1 MDIMNLSK
9 IPSESRS
16 MLIKAIKLSL
26 ENMNSKFTDLSRL
39 QFDKIN
45 QTLIKKLKK
54 QKIQERPFAYEFY
67 HQFRKLWDSG
77 CIIGLFSEDIVIQAE
92 VDKGYQDIP
101 NLDKI
106 PDFLLHKPNTDKNF
120 AVIEFKLAFYKNIFN
135 SNIKEDFKKLVA
147 FKQKL
152 DYDYLIEVVI
162 IEQETQLK
170 TAKEHIENNLNNSEG
185 EEIIIIEFDT
195 KSWRA
200 NDYKIKYKSEVV

>member
-1 MDIMNLSK
+1 
-9 IPSESRS
+9 

-26 ENMNSKFTDLSRL
+26 ENMNGKFTDLSRL
-39 QFDKIN
+39 KFDQID
-45 QTLIKKLKK
+45 QILREKLQE

-120 AVIEFKLAFYKNIFN
+120 AVIEFKQAFYKNTFN
-135 SNIKEDFKKLVA
+135 SDIKEDFKKLVT

-162 IEQETQLK
+162 VQGTQLK
-170 TAKEHIENNLNNSEG
+170 TAKKHIENNLNNSDG

>member
-1 MDIMNLSK
+1 MNLSK

>member
-1 MDIMNLSK
+1 MNSSK
-9 IPSESRS
+9 IPSGRRS

-26 ENMNSKFTDLSRL
+26 ENMNGKFTDLSRL
-39 QFDKIN
+39 KFDQID
-45 QTLIKKLKK
+45 QILREKLQE

-92 VDKGYQDIP
+92 VSKKYQDIP
-101 NLDKI
+101 NLNKI

-120 AVIEFKLAFYKNIFN
+120 AVIEFKLAFYKTTFN
-135 SNIKEDFKKLVA
+135 SDIKEDFKKLVA

-152 DYDYLIEVVI
+152 HYDHLIEVVI
-162 IEQETQLK
+162 GQKTQLT
-170 TAKEHIENNLNNSEG
+170 TAKERIENNLNDSDG

-200 NDYKIKYKSEVV
+200 NDYKIKYKSKVV